1 MRKTTEDRL
10 KGLTAEWSFPLDF
23 TRLPTQTQFIFDFA
37 HECQALGGGVG
48 TGKTTGALAKCFFLS
63 FMIPGSVGLIARW
76 DGKELRQTTM
86 MEFYNL
92 VPKAMLESRN
102 DQMGVLKFKAKYGGS
117 TIFYGDLKETRA
129 INNYNLS
136 WAYVDQCEEIDQER
150 WDLLLT
156 RTRRK
161 IPIIL
166 DDGPA
171 HHPTT
176 GAPLYYPNF
185 NFGTFN
191 PEGTSSYIW
200 RYFHPDSPEK
210 KPNYQLYQSTTYDGL
225 AAGFVTKEYVDR
237 LLAVYPEN
245 ARRRYLEGA
254 WDVFSGRVY
263 PAFDT
268 QVHVVPAMTPKPHW
282 LTYETIDHGLQ
293 NPTAVLWIAVDE
305 DENWYI
311 LDEHYE
317 GNGKP
322 VQYHAL
328 CIKAR
333 RAQLGT
339 RIQMSWMDAHC
350 WARDQSR
357 GDTVFSVADEYLEH
371 GIVAIPGQ
379 KSWDVSYNR
388 ILEHLWVDPAH
399 RHPFTGELG
408 APRLY
413 VAAHCTNT
421 IREFLSY
428 KWKKQSGTILRN
440 QPDIPID
447 HDDHAMD
454 ALAYFAAS
462 GPTAPILRVD
472 APGDI
477 LAELAAR
484 RKTWNPLTA
493 TVPTGGSWMSF

>member
-1 MRKTTEDRL
+1 MRQSLEDKL
-10 KGLTAEWSFPLDF
+10 KGLTTEWQMPLDF
-23 TRLPTQTQFIFDFA
+23 SKLPTQAKFVFDFA
-37 HECQALGGGVG
+37 HECQAYGGGVG
-48 TGKTTGALAKCFFLS
+48 NGKTLGAIAKCFFLS
-63 FMIPGSVGLIARW
+63 YMIPGSVGLIARW

-86 MEFYNL
+86 MEFYNI
-92 VPKAMLESRN
+92 VPKAMIESRN

-161 IPIIL
+161 IPMVL
-166 DDGPA
+166 DDGPIL
-171 HHPTT
+171 HPVTK
-176 GAPLYYPNF
+176 APIYWPNF

-200 RYFHPDSPEK
+200 RYFHSDSPEK
-210 KPNYQLYQSTTYDGL
+210 KRNYQLYQATTYDGM

-268 QVHVVPAMTPKPHW
+268 QNHVIHTIKPKPHW
-282 LTYETIDHGLQ
+282 LVYETIDHGLQ

-333 RAQLGT
+333 REQLAH
-339 RIQMSWMDAHC
+339 RIQTTWMDAHC

-357 GDTVFSVADEYLEH
+357 GENVFSVADEYLEH

-388 ILEHLWVDPAH
+388 ILEHLYVDPGH
-399 RHPFTGELG
+399 RHPLSGELG

-413 VAAHCTNT
+413 VASHCTNT
-421 IREFLSY
+421 IRELLSY

-440 QPDIPID
+440 QPDVPID

-462 GPTAPILRVD
+462 RPQSPILKQE
-472 APGDI
+472 APGDL

-484 RKTWNPLTA
+484 RKLWNPLTA
-493 TVPTGGSWMSF
+493 SAPTGGSWMSL